1 MAVAIERV
9 LDRVDNSG
17 MPVAEIAAD
26 GLAREVEHP
35 RSVAERE
42 LHALCRDHV
51 HEAVLLGRD
60 VLVQV
65 VASIPRL
72 EEVGRRGL
80 GGFAHVHSFP
90 PAGGRRG
97 TFLDRPE
104 AGTDYQ
110 VRLYSPPARG
120 HQPSS

>member
-42 LHALCRDHV
+42 LHALGRDHV

-72 EEVGRRGL
+72 EELGRRSL
-80 GGFAHVHSFP
+80 GGFAHVP
-90 PAGGRRG
+90 PFRRPGRRG
-97 TFLDRPE
+97 RSRTGLLSGHRLSVIGYILRPR
-104 AGTDYQ
+104 AGAN
-110 VRLYSPPARG
+110 R
-120 HQPSS
+120 SS